1 MERHFSDLLAR
12 AQASQKYLCVGLDPE
27 FSKLPE
33 HLRTRGVRD
42 SLLEFNRA
50 IIDATRDIAG
60 AYKPNTAFYEAYG
73 ADGWAVLRETVAYIN
88 ETAPETAVIA
98 DAKRADI
105 GNTNNGY
112 AEAIFG
118 SVGADAITVHP
129 YLGSEALRPF
139 LDRKDKGVFVL
150 CRTSNPGSGE
160 IQDLNVEGMPL
171 YERVARSVHTSW
183 NANNNCG
190 LVVGA
195 TYPSELTSVREITDM
210 PILIPG
216 IGAQGGDIDE
226 TVHAAKRNMVISVSR
241 SIMYASDGPDFADAA
256 RRSAQ
261 ELHGSIIKAAV
272 V

>member
-12 AQASQKYLCVGLDPE
+12 SQSSQKFLCVGLDPE
-27 FSKLPE
+27 FSKIPE
-33 HLRTRGVRD
+33 HLRALGVRD
-42 SLLEFNRA
+42 GLRAFNRA
-50 IIDATRDIAG
+50 IIDATHDIAG
-60 AYKPNTAFYEAYG
+60 SYKPNTAFYEAYG
-73 ADGWAVLRETVAYIN
+73 ADGWDVLRETVAYIN
-88 ETAPETAVIA
+88 STVPETVVIA

-118 SVGADAITVHP
+118 SAGADAITVHP

-160 IQDLNVEGMPL
+160 MQDLNVDGMPL

-183 NANNNCG
+183 NVNGNCG

-195 TYPSELTSVREITDM
+195 TYPTELTSVREITDM

-216 IGAQGGDIDE
+216 IGAQGGDVDE
-226 TVHAAKRNMVISVSR
+226 TVRAAKRNMLISVSR
-241 SIMYASDGPDFADAA
+241 AILYVSDGPDFAEAA

-261 ELHGSIIKAAV
+261 ELHSSIIKAAV